1 VSTKLDGTYICSY
14 TVESLKQQLVNDGGV
29 VIDIINVVMFEQPLN
44 ADSPMLVTLPGILT
58 DVKAEHQVNA

>member
-29 VIDIINVVMFEQPLN
+29 VIDIINVVMFEQPMN
-44 ADSPMLVTLPGILT
+44 AEISDACDTTGDT
-58 DVKAEHQVNA
+58 DRR

>member
-14 TVESLKQQLVNDGGV
+14 TVELLKPQLVNDGGV
-29 VIDIINVVMFEQPLN
+29 VIDIINVVMFEHQVN
-44 ADSPMLVTLPGILT
+44 ADSPMLVTLPGMLT